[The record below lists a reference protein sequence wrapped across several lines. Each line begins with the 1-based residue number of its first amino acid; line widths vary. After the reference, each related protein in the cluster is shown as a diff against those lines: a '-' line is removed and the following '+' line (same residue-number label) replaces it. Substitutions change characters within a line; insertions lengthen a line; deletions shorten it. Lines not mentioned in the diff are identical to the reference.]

1 MSLLF
6 FIWVYSPPTVRRS
19 TRTVGMPH
27 VTAQLCPSLPQVHV
41 PLSMSGLL
49 PTIDMAAR
57 ASGPLP
63 MTLMSLI
70 GVVSLP
76 SSMSQ
81 PDLT

>member
-6 FIWVYSPPTVRRS
+6 LYCYSPPTVSLS
-19 TRTVGMPH
+19 TKTVGMPH

-41 PLSMSGLL
+41 PLSMRGLL

-76 SSMSQ
+76 SSISQ

>member
-6 FIWVYSPPTVRRS
+6 LYCYSPPTVSLS
-19 TRTVGMPH
+19 TNTLGIPQ

-49 PTIDMAAR
+49 PTIDIAAS

-63 MTLMSLI
+63 IMLMSLI
-70 GVVSLP
+70 GVVSFP
-76 SSMSQ
+76 FSMSQ